1 MKCATEDALYR
12 HQEKLAKQEASLEL
26 LMDLIDDDL
35 VKILDLINKVKGK
48 AVDFDGYDFG
58 EEVKDALRDLI

>member
-1 MKCATEDALYR
+1 MKCAIEDALNR

-26 LMDLIDDDL
+26 FMDSIDDDL
-35 VKILDLINKVKGK
+35 VKIQDLINKVKDRAG
-48 AVDFDGYDFG
+48 DFDGYDFS